1 MKKVRLAFYKAK
13 YPDGDIIDNLISWYT
28 WIFNIGSKSYS
39 HVEIGFHFEEG
50 WRYFSSSMPDKGTR
64 WKTAGQTVDKNPE
77 RWDVFE
83 CEYFESNVEEMI
95 DRANLIL
102 GKKYDKLGI
111 FGFLT
116 ISGQVANKKDY
127 WYCSE
132 AVWYVLTGEWLK
144 RISPRRLSRRIKED
158 FKLTKS

>member
-1 MKKVRLAFYKAK
+1 MKKVRIAFYK
-13 YPDGDIIDNLISWYT
+13 YPMKDWVNFAISGYT
-28 WIFNIGSKSYS
+28 WIFNIGTPPYS
-39 HVEIGFHFEEG
+39 HCEIGFEFEEG

-83 CEYFESNVEEMI
+83 CEYPEKCVSMMI
-95 DRANLIL
+95 ARAHSIV
-102 GKKYDKLGI
+102 GKKYDALGI

-132 AVWYVLTGEWLK
+132 AVWYVLTGEWVK
-144 RISPRRLSRRIKED
+144 RISPRRLFSRIKED
-158 FKLTKS
+158 FKKVN